1 MTTAAKAATVRRKST
16 ERTPR
21 PIKLTD
27 GDADIIRH
35 VAKHRFLRSPDIAR
49 LTGRPLEKVRERAN
63 ELYHSGHLDRPRI
76 QFDLPVEKGSA
87 PHIFAIGNKG
97 ADLLTALD
105 GIPRA
110 KVDWTDKNHT
120 VGAIFFLHT
129 LMIADLMIGF
139 EIAARTTAD
148 RIRLM
153 ESDEILSRAP
163 ETTRRAA
170 NPWKLTVTIVDAS
183 GRIEIGNIPDKV
195 FGLDD
200 TQARKRSYFLYEAD
214 RGTMPITRTHP
225 RQTSFQQKVLGYLA
239 GGGSENAHGKR
250 FGIGNFRVLTVT
262 TSAQRAENMIAAVK
276 AATGGAGS
284 RQFLFGVHDDI
295 VNSPNMLA
303 HEWITGTGECVRL
316 VEE

>member
-1 MTTAAKAATVRRKST
+1 MMTAAKAAIVRRKST

-27 GDADIIRH
+27 GDAEIIRH

-105 GIPRA
+105 SVPRA

-120 VGAIFFLHT
+120 VGAVFFLRT

-139 EIAARTTAD
+139 EIAARATD
-148 RIRLM
+148 GRVRLARAAAI
-153 ESDEILSRAP
+153 SLRRCGSAFRYRLSRR
-163 ETTRRAA
+163 TNRAA
-170 NPWKLTVTIVDAS
+170 
-183 GRIEIGNIPDKV
+183 
-195 FGLDD
+195 
-200 TQARKRSYFLYEAD
+200 
-214 RGTMPITRTHP
+214 
-225 RQTSFQQKVLGYLA
+225 
-239 GGGSENAHGKR
+239 
-250 FGIGNFRVLTVT
+250 
-262 TSAQRAENMIAAVK
+262 
-276 AATGGAGS
+276 
-284 RQFLFGVHDDI
+284 
-295 VNSPNMLA
+295 
-303 HEWITGTGECVRL
+303 
-316 VEE
+316 